1 MEKTQKRRML
11 LLDCEK
17 SSDDSEVMKKNQAL
31 QEMDAAAAYFFNDD
45 IAFSSAEKQHLVVAE
60 ARHVPTVKLRSEVII
75 ACVKVFICK
84 KLSKSYNLYFIFLV
98 PLSTIEKKGAFLL
111 PKIEFSPSNP
121 NSEKIIASFKV
132 LS

>member
-84 KLSKSYNLYFIFLV
+84 KLSTVLYV
-98 PLSTIEKKGAFLL
+98 CAK
-111 PKIEFSPSNP
+111 
-121 NSEKIIASFKV
+121 
-132 LS
+132 